1 MSRLTRTVHC
11 LVGLIGTTLFVF
23 SIFATS
29 PQLSDGH
36 DAFQRKDYAT
46 AYRIWKPLADHGD
59 AEAQF
64 NLAILY
70 ERGLG
75 VRRDLSEA
83 FELCH
88 LAAAQGMPQA
98 EVELGRMYARGW
110 GTAQRFGE
118 ALQWFEKA
126 ADQGDPDGERNV
138 GWLYNE
144 GYGVPRD
151 YKIAAKWYQLAADHG
166 NAEGQYHLANL
177 YLEGNGVRKDPV
189 QAYCLLTRAAAS
201 NEKAAAKVSQ
211 LNQKLTAEQVAQGL
225 RCAKASVH

>member
-1 MSRLTRTVHC
+1 MTLLARNARYFIGMTL
-11 LVGLIGTTLFVF
+11 LIGSVSVWAELP
-23 SIFATS
+23 AG
-29 PQLSDGH
+29 QEAR

-46 AYRIWKPLADHGD
+46 AFRIWKPLADNGN

-75 VRRDLSEA
+75 VRRDMSEA

-88 LAAAQGMPQA
+88 LAAAQGLPQA

-138 GWLYNE
+138 GWLYDQ
-144 GYGVPRD
+144 GYGVVRD
-151 YKIAAKWYQLAADHG
+151 YKIAAKYYQLAADHG
-166 NAEGQYHLANL
+166 NADGQFALAEL
-177 YLEGNGVRKDPV
+177 YLYGNGVRKDPV
-189 QAYCLLTRAAAS
+189 QAYCLLTRAATG
-201 NEKAAAKVSQ
+201 NEKAASEIAR
-211 LNQKLTAEQVAQGL
+211 LNQKLSADQVAQGL
-225 RCAKASVH
+225 KCAKAAGH